1 MTTAPKAAASP
12 KTVNAVVIR
21 SSALFPAVELAKK
34 PNKTRSKIISLS
46 SLQESGFLSYSNHR
60 RGNEAPENKRP
71 NMTNWKMTYTKLDGS
86 RNTVTFTDKSK
97 LDAALSKAKAANP
110 NHDMAEVVESYD
122 PFADVKPVSWKERAS
137 VRGEAA
143 YNHRVRGY

>member
-1 MTTAPKAAASP
+1 MPVLKKNMDNQPRTDTFIPSKAIKP
-12 KTVNAVVIR
+12 
-21 SSALFPAVELAKK
+21 EKK
-34 PNKTRSKIISLS
+34 KL
-46 SLQESGFLSYSNHR
+46 
-60 RGNEAPENKRP
+60 

-86 RNTVTFTDKSK
+86 RNTVTFTDKAK
-97 LDAALSKAKAANP
+97 LDAALSKAKTANP